1 MINNEILFLDC
12 QIFIENS
19 KIKFRKFFKK
29 GLDTVYTN
37 YQHSISPLKYKT
49 NIFTQ
54 LHRTRNCCSD
64 QEQFEKSLD
73 DLRIIYSRNC
83 YPSWLIEQKIKTFLE
98 NDQKPPR
105 DEYFHTFCLD
115 YNSHRVDF
123 YAKQIIKKIKRITPD
138 IKINLCYRSRKIH
151 QLYSYTYKPNSRDI
165 FSCTNCVYKFQ
176 CFCSAA
182 YIGHCKRMLK
192 VRAKEHKQPSKS
204 LGVLEHISKCDIYK
218 NREKM
223 FLEENKNLLKPL
235 KLTELQKQNEFYKS
249 HYCIMQKNFRNWFD
263 RVKSEAYYIRMFR
276 PKLNIQTNT
285 QKYFKLF

>member
-1 MINNEILFLDC
+1 
-12 QIFIENS
+12 
-19 KIKFRKFFKK
+19 
-29 GLDTVYTN
+29 
-37 YQHSISPLKYKT
+37 
-49 NIFTQ
+49 
-54 LHRTRNCCSD
+54 
-64 QEQFEKSLD
+64 
-73 DLRIIYSRNC
+73 
-83 YPSWLIEQKIKTFLE
+83 
-98 NDQKPPR
+98 
-105 DEYFHTFCLD
+105 
-115 YNSHRVDF
+115 
-123 YAKQIIKKIKRITPD
+123 
-138 IKINLCYRSRKIH
+138 
-151 QLYSYTYKPNSRDI
+151 
-165 FSCTNCVYKFQ
+165 
-176 CFCSAA
+176 
-182 YIGHCKRMLK
+182 MLK